1 MIRLFKVH
9 YPLRTLILLAGEA
22 VIVSLSFLLA
32 TMWRNPDSWL
42 LGNVEG
48 GYLQVLAV
56 LGPKI
61 LVVTG
66 LVLSLSHLFDLY
78 DSSSQSGKGEH
89 AFRLLLVLAFVAL
102 ALAALGSRY
111 PSLLPGNGS
120 AFWGL
125 VILTV
130 TLFGWRAAYSW
141 MVKQP
146 FLRERV
152 YVLGTGERAERLV
165 RGLRERSA
173 LGVEVVGWTGEL
185 GSELIPDLVASRHG
199 TGERAERSARS
210 LLDRSEAGKEGVG
223 WAGNVQTEL
232 TRDAVASHLISM
244 VRGRDVHR
252 VIVAMPDRR
261 GTLPVDELLDL
272 RLGGVKVEEATS
284 WLERISG
291 SIEVEQLYPSWLI
304 FAEGFRFSLFFR
316 MMRRGVN
323 FSVALAGIVLS
334 LPLLPFIW
342 LAVKL
347 DSSGPVLYRQQ
358 RVGRRGVIF
367 SCYKFRTMR
376 QDAEADTGATWATDD
391 DPRITRVGKFL
402 RASRLDEIP
411 QLWCVLKGDMH
422 FVGPRPER
430 PEFVEWLSQ
439 EIPYYG
445 VRHVVRPG
453 ITGWAQVQYK
463 YGNTLDDAR
472 EKLQYDLFYIKNAS
486 LGLDLLI
493 MFQTIK
499 IVLLG
504 RGAQ

>member
-1 MIRLFKVH
+1 VIRLFKVY
-9 YPLRTLILLAGEA
+9 YPLRTLVLLVGEA
-22 VIVSLSFLLA
+22 LIVWLSFLLA
-32 TMWRNPDSWL
+32 TIWRNQDSWL
-42 LGNVEG
+42 LLNVDG

-66 LVLSLSHLFDLY
+66 VVLLLSHWFDLY
-78 DSSSQSGKGEH
+78 DSSSLSAKWEH
-89 AFRLLLVLAFVAL
+89 AFRLLLVLGFVAL

-125 VILTV
+125 IILTF
-130 TLFGWRAAYSW
+130 TLFCWRAAYSW

-173 LGVEVVGWTGEL
+173 LGIEVVGWSG
-185 GSELIPDLVASRHG
+185 DV
-199 TGERAERSARS
+199 
-210 LLDRSEAGKEGVG
+210 EG
-223 WAGNVQTEL
+223 AL
-232 TRDAVASHLISM
+232 TRDTAASHLLGLA
-244 VRGRDVHR
+244 RGRGVHR
-252 VIVAMPDRR
+252 VIVAMPNRR
-261 GTLPVDELLDL
+261 GTLPVEELLDL

-284 WLERISG
+284 WLEKISG
-291 SIEVEQLYPSWLI
+291 RIEVEQLYPSWLI
-304 FAEGFRFSLFFR
+304 FAEGFRFSGFFR
-316 MMRRGVN
+316 LVRRALNV
-323 FSVALAGIVLS
+323 SVALAGLVIS
-334 LPLLPFIW
+334 LPLLPFIV

-347 DSSGPVLYRQQ
+347 NSPGPVLYRQQ
-358 RVGRRGVIF
+358 RVGRQGAIF
-367 SCYKFRTMR
+367 YCYKFRTMR
-376 QDAEADTGATWATDD
+376 VDAEADTGATWASDD

-402 RASRLDEIP
+402 RSSRLDEIP

-430 PEFVEWLSQ
+430 SEFVEWLSK

-463 YGNTLDDAR
+463 YGNTLEDAR

>member
-1 MIRLFKVH
+1 LIRLFKVY
-9 YPLRTLILLAGEA
+9 YPLRTLVLLVGEA
-22 VIVSLSFLLA
+22 MIVWFSFLLA
-32 TMWRNPDSWL
+32 TVWRNQESWL
-42 LGNVEG
+42 LVNIDG

-66 LVLSLSHLFDLY
+66 VVLLLSHWLDLY
-78 DSSSQSGKGEH
+78 DSASVEAKWEH
-89 AFRLLLVLAFVAL
+89 AFRLLLVLGFVAL

-125 VILTV
+125 IILTF
-130 TLFGWRAAYSW
+130 TLFGWRAAYAW
-141 MVKQP
+141 MVKLP
-146 FLRERV
+146 FLRERL
-152 YVLGTGERAERLV
+152 YVLGTGDRAERLV

-173 LGVEVVGWTGEL
+173 LGMEVVGWTG
-185 GSELIPDLVASRHG
+185 DV
-199 TGERAERSARS
+199 
-210 LLDRSEAGKEGVG
+210 EG
-223 WAGNVQTEL
+223 EL
-232 TRDAVASHLISM
+232 TRDNVASHLLGLA
-244 VRGRDVHR
+244 RGRGVHR

-261 GTLPVDELLDL
+261 GTLPVEELLDL
-272 RLGGVKVEEATS
+272 RLEGVKVEEATS

-291 SIEVEQLYPSWLI
+291 KIEVEQLYPSWLI
-304 FAEGFRFSLFFR
+304 FAEGFRFSTFFR
-316 MMRRGVN
+316 LVRRALN
-323 FSVALAGIVLS
+323 FSFALAGLVIS
-334 LPLLPFIW
+334 LPLLPFIV

-347 DSSGPVLYRQQ
+347 DSAGPVLYRQQ
-358 RVGRRGVIF
+358 RVGRLGVIF
-367 SCYKFRTMR
+367 YCYKFRTMR
-376 QDAEADTGATWATDD
+376 QDAEADSGATWALDD
-391 DPRITRVGKFL
+391 DPRITRVGRLL

-430 PEFVEWLSQ
+430 PEFVEWLSK

-453 ITGWAQVQYK
+453 ITGWAQVEYK
-463 YGNTLDDAR
+463 YGNTLGDAR

-504 RGAQ
+504 RGAR